1 MKCGA
6 TTNKTKIEFKVSSFF
21 DPLRIFTFGDPLL
34 VVSITKETDFDSCLT
49 QNVDLPLTKVVLK
62 WNNGDRIFAV
72 MFAISLY

>member
-21 DPLRIFTFGDPLL
+21 DSLRIFTFDDPLL
-34 VVSITKETDFDSCLT
+34 VVSITNETDFDSCLT
-49 QNVDLPLTKVVLK
+49 QNVDLPFTKVVLK